1 MSTQLPRKH
10 VVVWRSVVISQP
22 AKLKREHF
30 SLVIEQVQ
38 TARVPFEDIAVIV
51 LNNREITL
59 THPVLSAC
67 AEYGIGLYSTGDNHQ
82 PNGVFLPFLSHGRA
96 TRMMRLQLS
105 LDKPQA
111 KRAWAEIIKTK
122 ISNQARCLK
131 LAFPSPQPSPM
142 GRGGIEVAT
151 ARLESYVSRVR
162 SGDSENMEAQAS
174 SFYFPLLFGKGF
186 HRAKDCWV
194 NAALDYGYAVIRG
207 AITRALV
214 AHGFQPNIGLFH
226 RSEQNAFN
234 LADDLIEPYRAL
246 VDLHVFHHIN
256 PHVRPDAELSPA
268 DKVALV
274 ALLNVDVQMPRG
286 MMSVLSSIEQATESL
301 VRLYEGAD
309 ESVLELPILV
319 GLSQHMFEM

>member
-1 MSTQLPRKH
+1 M
-10 VVVWRSVVISQP
+10 VWRSVVISQP

-30 SLVIEQVQ
+30 SLVIEQAQ
-38 TARVPFEDIAVIV
+38 SARVPFEDIAVIV
-51 LNNREITL
+51 LNNREITI

-67 AEYGIGLYSTGDNHQ
+67 GEYGIGLYSTGDNHQ
-82 PNGVFLPFLSHGRA
+82 PNGVFLPFLSHSRA

-111 KRAWAEIIKTK
+111 KRAWAEVVKVK
-122 ISNQARCLK
+122 ISNQAKCLK
-131 LAFPSPQPSPM
+131 FAKQGDVM
-142 GRGGIEVAT
+142 
-151 ARLESYVSRVR
+151 RLESYASRVR
-162 SGDSENMEAQAS
+162 SGDIENMEAQAS
-174 SFYFPLLFGKGF
+174 SYYFPQLFGKGF

-194 NAALDYGYAVIRG
+194 NGALDYGYAIIRG

-246 VDLHVFHHIN
+246 VDLHVFRAIN
-256 PHVRPDAELSPA
+256 PHADPLAELTPA

-274 ALLNVDVQMPRG
+274 GLLNADVAMPRG
-286 MMSVLSSIEQATESL
+286 TMSVLSSIEQATESL
-301 VRLYEGAD
+301 VRLFEGAN
-309 ESVLELPILV
+309 EGALEMPVLI
-319 GLSQHMFEM
+319 GLQQHVFEM